1 MSKKTFVGV
10 HDLTPIQF
18 KDLSV
23 ILGQKILLDK
33 INCKIKS
40 NSITAV
46 LGPNGAGK
54 SIFLQTINGLFSVQ
68 SGRLTFNLMEI
79 NQEIRKQQ
87 AMVFQNPVLLR
98 RTVIANLQ
106 FISNLRNKE
115 SNRLLKKILSKVG
128 LEGYE
133 KKPARLLSGGEKQR
147 LSMARALII
156 NPNLLLLDE
165 PTANLDPY
173 SLNLIEDLVLEENSI
188 GKTIIFTT
196 HDMSQA
202 KRLATDVIFL
212 NKGKVLEQT
221 ISKTFFKS
229 PKTLE
234 AQKYINGEILI

>member
-1 MSKKTFVGV
+1 MSKKTYVGA

-23 ILGQKILLDK
+23 ILGQKIILDK

-54 SIFLQTINGLFSVQ
+54 SIFLQTINGLFSIQ
-68 SGRLTFNLMEI
+68 SGRLNFNLMEI

-106 FISNLRNKE
+106 FISNLHNKE

>member
-1 MSKKTFVGV
+1 MSKKNFEDR

-18 KDLSV
+18 VDLSV
-23 ILGQKILLDK
+23 VLGQKLILDK

-54 SIFLQTINGLFSVQ
+54 SIFLQTINGLVFIQ
-68 SGRLTFNLMEI
+68 SGRLTFNSMQN
-79 NQEIRKQQ
+79 NQEIREQQ
-87 AMVFQNPVLLR
+87 AMVFQTPVLLR
-98 RTVIANLQ
+98 RTVMANMQ
-106 FISNLRNKE
+106 FVSNLRNKK
-115 SNRLLKKILSKVG
+115 SNQLLKNLLDKVG

-133 KKPARLLSGGEKQR
+133 EKPARLLSGGEKQR
-147 LSMARALII
+147 LSMARALIV

-173 SLNLIEDLVLEENSI
+173 SLNLIEDLVLEENST
-188 GKTIIFTT
+188 GKTVIFTT

-221 ISKTFFKS
+221 VSKTFFKK
-229 PKTLE
+229 PKTFE

>member
-1 MSKKTFVGV
+1 MSKKTFVGA

-23 ILGQKILLDK
+23 ILGQKIILDK

-68 SGRLTFNLMEI
+68 IGRLTFNLMEI

-196 HDMSQA
+196 HDMTQA

>member
-1 MSKKTFVGV
+1 MSKKHFEDR

-18 KDLSV
+18 VDLSV
-23 ILGQKILLDK
+23 VLGQKLILDK

-54 SIFLQTINGLFSVQ
+54 SIFLQTINGLVSIQ
-68 SGRLTFNLMEI
+68 SGRLTFNSMQN
-79 NQEIRKQQ
+79 NQEIREQQ
-87 AMVFQNPVLLR
+87 AMVFQTPVLLR
-98 RTVIANLQ
+98 RTVMANMQ
-106 FISNLRNKE
+106 FVSNLRNKK
-115 SNRLLKKILSKVG
+115 SNQLLKNLLDKVG

-133 KKPARLLSGGEKQR
+133 EKPARLLSGGEKQR
-147 LSMARALII
+147 LSMARALIV
-156 NPNLLLLDE
+156 NPNLLLFDE

-188 GKTIIFTT
+188 GKTVIFTT

-221 ISKTFFKS
+221 VSKTFFKK
-229 PKTLE
+229 PKTFE

>member
-1 MSKKTFVGV
+1 MSKKTFVGA

-23 ILGQKILLDK
+23 ILGQKIILDK

-115 SNRLLKKILSKVG
+115 SNRFLKKILSKVG

-173 SLNLIEDLVLEENSI
+173 SLKLIEDLVLEENSI

>member
-1 MSKKTFVGV
+1 MSKKTFVGA

-23 ILGQKILLDK
+23 ILGQKIILDK

-54 SIFLQTINGLFSVQ
+54 SIFLQTINGLFSIQ
-68 SGRLTFNLMEI
+68 SGRLNFNLMEI

-173 SLNLIEDLVLEENSI
+173 SLKLIEDLVLEENSI

>member
-1 MSKKTFVGV
+1 MSKKHFEDRHV
-10 HDLTPIQF
+10 LTPIQF
-18 KDLSV
+18 VDLSV
-23 ILGQKILLDK
+23 VLGQKLILDK

-46 LGPNGAGK
+46 LGPNGSGK
-54 SIFLQTINGLFSVQ
+54 SIFLQTINGLVSIQ
-68 SGRLTFNLMEI
+68 SGRLIFNSMQN
-79 NQEIRKQQ
+79 NQEIREQQ
-87 AMVFQNPVLLR
+87 AMVFQTPVLLR
-98 RTVIANLQ
+98 RTVMANMQ
-106 FISNLRNKE
+106 FVSNLRNKK
-115 SNRLLKKILSKVG
+115 SNQLLKNLLDKVG
-128 LEGYE
+128 LEGFE
-133 KKPARLLSGGEKQR
+133 EKPARLLSGGEKQR
-147 LSMARALII
+147 LSMARALIV

-188 GKTIIFTT
+188 GKTVIFTT

-221 ISKTFFKS
+221 VSKTFFKK
-229 PKTLE
+229 PKTFE

>member
-1 MSKKTFVGV
+1 MSKKHFEDR

-18 KDLSV
+18 VDLSV
-23 ILGQKILLDK
+23 VLGQKLILDK

-54 SIFLQTINGLFSVQ
+54 SIFLQTINGLVSIQ
-68 SGRLTFNLMEI
+68 SGRLTFNSMQN
-79 NQEIRKQQ
+79 NQEIREQQ
-87 AMVFQNPVLLR
+87 AMVFQTPVLLR
-98 RTVIANLQ
+98 RTVMANMQ
-106 FISNLRNKE
+106 FVSNLRNKK
-115 SNRLLKKILSKVG
+115 SNQLLKNLLDKVG
-128 LEGYE
+128 LEGSE
-133 KKPARLLSGGEKQR
+133 EKPARLLSGGEKQR
-147 LSMARALII
+147 LSMARALIV

-188 GKTIIFTT
+188 GKTVIFTT

-221 ISKTFFKS
+221 VSKTFFKK
-229 PKTLE
+229 PKTFE

>member
-1 MSKKTFVGV
+1 MSKKTFVGP

-23 ILGQKILLDK
+23 ILGQKIILDK

-54 SIFLQTINGLFSVQ
+54 SIFLQTINGLFSIQ
-68 SGRLTFNLMEI
+68 SGRLNFNLMEI

-173 SLNLIEDLVLEENSI
+173 SLKLIEDLVLEENSI

>member
-1 MSKKTFVGV
+1 MSKKHFEDRHV
-10 HDLTPIQF
+10 LTPIHF
-18 KDLSV
+18 VDLSV
-23 ILGQKILLDK
+23 VLGQKIILDK

-54 SIFLQTINGLFSVQ
+54 SIFLQTINGLVSIQ
-68 SGRLTFNLMEI
+68 SGRLTFNSMQN
-79 NQEIRKQQ
+79 NQEIREQQ
-87 AMVFQNPVLLR
+87 AMVFQTPVLLR
-98 RTVIANLQ
+98 RTVMANMQ
-106 FISNLRNKE
+106 FVSNLRNKK
-115 SNRLLKKILSKVG
+115 SNQLLKNLLDKVG
-128 LEGYE
+128 LEGSE
-133 KKPARLLSGGEKQR
+133 EKPARLLSGGEKQR
-147 LSMARALII
+147 LSMARALIV

-188 GKTIIFTT
+188 GKTVIFTT

-221 ISKTFFKS
+221 VSKTFFKK
-229 PKTLE
+229 PKTFE

>member
-1 MSKKTFVGV
+1 MSKKTFVGS

-23 ILGQKILLDK
+23 ILGQKIILDK

-54 SIFLQTINGLFSVQ
+54 SIFLQTINGLFSIQ
-68 SGRLTFNLMEI
+68 SGRLNFNLMEI

>member
-1 MSKKTFVGV
+1 MSKKILEDA
-10 HDLTPIQF
+10 HDLTPIRF

-23 ILGQKILLDK
+23 ILGQKIILDK

-54 SIFLQTINGLFSVQ
+54 SIFLQTINGLVSIQ
-68 SGRLTFNLMEI
+68 SGRLTFNSI
-79 NQEIRKQQ
+79 QNNQEIREQQ
-87 AMVFQNPVLLR
+87 AIVFQTPVLLR
-98 RTVIANLQ
+98 RTVMANMQ
-106 FISNLRNKE
+106 FVSNLRNKK
-115 SNRLLKKILSKVG
+115 SNQLLKNLLDKVG
-128 LEGYE
+128 LEGCEE
-133 KKPARLLSGGEKQR
+133 KPGRLLSGGEKQR
-147 LSMARALII
+147 LSMARALIV

-188 GKTIIFTT
+188 GKTVIFTT

-221 ISKTFFKS
+221 VSKTFFKS

>member
-1 MSKKTFVGV
+1 MSKKTYVGP

-23 ILGQKILLDK
+23 ILGQKIILDK

-54 SIFLQTINGLFSVQ
+54 SIFLQTINGLFSIQ
-68 SGRLTFNLMEI
+68 SGRLNFNLMEI

>member
-1 MSKKTFVGV
+1 MSKKILEDA
-10 HDLTPIQF
+10 HDLTPIRF

-23 ILGQKILLDK
+23 ILGQKIILDK

-173 SLNLIEDLVLEENSI
+173 SLKLIEDLVLEENSI

-229 PKTLE
+229 PRTLE
-234 AQKYINGEILI
+234 AQKYINGKILI

>member
-1 MSKKTFVGV
+1 MSKKHFEDR

-18 KDLSV
+18 VDLSV
-23 ILGQKILLDK
+23 VLGQKLILDK

-54 SIFLQTINGLFSVQ
+54 SIFLQTINGLVSIQ
-68 SGRLTFNLMEI
+68 SGRLTFNSMQN
-79 NQEIRKQQ
+79 NQEIREQQ
-87 AMVFQNPVLLR
+87 AMVFQTPVLLR
-98 RTVIANLQ
+98 RTVMANMQ
-106 FISNLRNKE
+106 FVSNLRNKK
-115 SNRLLKKILSKVG
+115 SNQLLKNLLDKVG
-128 LEGYE
+128 LEDYE
-133 KKPARLLSGGEKQR
+133 EKPARLLSGGEKQR
-147 LSMARALII
+147 LSMARALIV

-188 GKTIIFTT
+188 GKTVIFTT

-221 ISKTFFKS
+221 VSKTFFKK
-229 PKTLE
+229 PKSFE

>member
-1 MSKKTFVGV
+1 MSKKTFVGP

-23 ILGQKILLDK
+23 ILGQKIILDK

>member
-1 MSKKTFVGV
+1 MSKKHFEDR

-18 KDLSV
+18 VDLSV
-23 ILGQKILLDK
+23 VLGQKLILDK

-54 SIFLQTINGLFSVQ
+54 SIFLQTINGLVSIQ
-68 SGRLTFNLMEI
+68 SGRLTFNSMQN
-79 NQEIRKQQ
+79 NQEIREQQ
-87 AMVFQNPVLLR
+87 AMVFQTPVLLR
-98 RTVIANLQ
+98 RTVMANMQ
-106 FISNLRNKE
+106 FVSNLRNKK
-115 SNRLLKKILSKVG
+115 SNQLLKNLLDKVG

-133 KKPARLLSGGEKQR
+133 EKPARLLSGGEKQR
-147 LSMARALII
+147 LSIARALIV

-188 GKTIIFTT
+188 GKTVIFTT

-221 ISKTFFKS
+221 VSKTFFKK
-229 PKTLE
+229 PKTFE

>member
-1 MSKKTFVGV
+1 MSKKHFEDR

-18 KDLSV
+18 VDLSV
-23 ILGQKILLDK
+23 VLGQKLILDK

-173 SLNLIEDLVLEENSI
+173 SLKLIEDLVLEENSI

>member
-1 MSKKTFVGV
+1 MSKKHFEDR

-18 KDLSV
+18 VDLSV
-23 ILGQKILLDK
+23 VLGQKLILDK

-54 SIFLQTINGLFSVQ
+54 SIFLQTINGLVSIQ
-68 SGRLTFNLMEI
+68 SGRLTFNSMQN
-79 NQEIRKQQ
+79 NQEIREQQ
-87 AMVFQNPVLLR
+87 AMVFQTPVLLR
-98 RTVIANLQ
+98 RTVMANMQ
-106 FISNLRNKE
+106 FVSNLRNKK
-115 SNRLLKKILSKVG
+115 SNQLLKNLLDKVG

-133 KKPARLLSGGEKQR
+133 EKPARLLSGGEKQR
-147 LSMARALII
+147 LSMARALIV
-156 NPNLLLLDE
+156 NSNLLLLDE

-188 GKTIIFTT
+188 GKTVIFTT

-221 ISKTFFKS
+221 VSKTFFKK
-229 PKTLE
+229 PKTFE

>member
-1 MSKKTFVGV
+1 MSKKILEDA
-10 HDLTPIQF
+10 HDLTPIRF

-23 ILGQKILLDK
+23 ILGQKIILDK

-54 SIFLQTINGLFSVQ
+54 SIFLQTINGLFSIQ
-68 SGRLTFNLMEI
+68 SGRLNFNLMEI

-188 GKTIIFTT
+188 GKTVIFTT

-221 ISKTFFKS
+221 VSKTFFKS

>member
-1 MSKKTFVGV
+1 MSKKHFEDR

-18 KDLSV
+18 VDLSV
-23 ILGQKILLDK
+23 VLGQKLILDK

-54 SIFLQTINGLFSVQ
+54 SIFLQTINGLVSIQ
-68 SGRLTFNLMEI
+68 SGRLTFNSMQN
-79 NQEIRKQQ
+79 NQEIREQQ
-87 AMVFQNPVLLR
+87 AMVFQTPVLLR
-98 RTVIANLQ
+98 RTVMANMQ
-106 FISNLRNKE
+106 FVSNLRNKK
-115 SNRLLKKILSKVG
+115 SNQLLKNLLDKVG
-128 LEGYE
+128 LEDSE
-133 KKPARLLSGGEKQR
+133 EKPARLLSGGEKQR
-147 LSMARALII
+147 LSMARALIV

-188 GKTIIFTT
+188 GKTVIFTT

-221 ISKTFFKS
+221 VSKTFFKK
-229 PKTLE
+229 PKTFE

>member
-1 MSKKTFVGV
+1 MSKKILEDA
-10 HDLTPIQF
+10 HDLTPIRF

-23 ILGQKILLDK
+23 ILGQKIILDK

-54 SIFLQTINGLFSVQ
+54 NIFLQTINGLISIQ
-68 SGRLTFNLMEI
+68 SGRLTFNSMEK

-87 AMVFQNPVLLR
+87 ALVFQNPVLLR
-98 RTVIANLQ
+98 RTVMANMQ
-106 FISNLRNKE
+106 FVLNLRNRE
-115 SNRLLKKILSKVG
+115 SNQLLKNILDKVG

-133 KKPARLLSGGEKQR
+133 KKSARLLSGGEKQR
-147 LSMARALII
+147 LSMARALVV
-156 NPNLLLLDE
+156 NPHLLLLDE

-188 GKTIIFTT
+188 GKTVIFTT

-221 ISKTFFKS
+221 VSKTFFKS

>member
-1 MSKKTFVGV
+1 MSKKTFIGA

-23 ILGQKILLDK
+23 ILGQKIILDK

-54 SIFLQTINGLFSVQ
+54 SIFLQTINGLFSIQ
-68 SGRLTFNLMEI
+68 SGRLNFNLMEI

>member
-1 MSKKTFVGV
+1 MSKKHFEDR

-18 KDLSV
+18 VDLSV
-23 ILGQKILLDK
+23 VLGQKLILDK

-54 SIFLQTINGLFSVQ
+54 SIFLQTINGLVSIQ
-68 SGRLTFNLMEI
+68 SGRLTFNSMQN
-79 NQEIRKQQ
+79 NQEIREQQ
-87 AMVFQNPVLLR
+87 AMVFQTPVLLR
-98 RTVIANLQ
+98 RTVMANMQ
-106 FISNLRNKE
+106 FVSNLRNKK
-115 SNRLLKKILSKVG
+115 SNQLLKNLLDKVG

-133 KKPARLLSGGEKQR
+133 EKPARLLSGGEKQR
-147 LSMARALII
+147 LSMARALIV

-188 GKTIIFTT
+188 GKTVIFTT

-221 ISKTFFKS
+221 VSKTFFKK
-229 PKTLE
+229 PKSFE

>member
-1 MSKKTFVGV
+1 MSKKTFVGP

-23 ILGQKILLDK
+23 ILGQKIILDK

-106 FISNLRNKE
+106 FISNLHNKE

>member
-1 MSKKTFVGV
+1 MSKKHFEDRHV
-10 HDLTPIQF
+10 LTPIQF
-18 KDLSV
+18 VDLSV
-23 ILGQKILLDK
+23 VLGQKIILDK

-46 LGPNGAGK
+46 LGPNGSGK
-54 SIFLQTINGLFSVQ
+54 SIFLQTINGLVSIQ
-68 SGRLTFNLMEI
+68 SGRLIFNSMQN
-79 NQEIRKQQ
+79 NQEIREQQ
-87 AMVFQNPVLLR
+87 AMVFQTPVLLR
-98 RTVIANLQ
+98 RTVMANMQ
-106 FISNLRNKE
+106 FVSNLRNKK
-115 SNRLLKKILSKVG
+115 SNQLLKNLLDKVG
-128 LEGYE
+128 LEGFE
-133 KKPARLLSGGEKQR
+133 EKPARLLSGGEKQR
-147 LSMARALII
+147 LSMARALIV

-188 GKTIIFTT
+188 GKTVIFTT

-221 ISKTFFKS
+221 VSKTFFKK
-229 PKTLE
+229 PKTFE

>member
-1 MSKKTFVGV
+1 MSKKTYVGA

-23 ILGQKILLDK
+23 ILGQKIILDK

-115 SNRLLKKILSKVG
+115 SNRFLKKILSKVG

-147 LSMARALII
+147 LSMARALIV

>member
-1 MSKKTFVGV
+1 MSKKHFEDR

-18 KDLSV
+18 VDLSV
-23 ILGQKILLDK
+23 VLGQKLILDK

-54 SIFLQTINGLFSVQ
+54 SIFLQTINGLFSIQ
-68 SGRLTFNLMEI
+68 SGRLNFNLMEI

-115 SNRLLKKILSKVG
+115 SNRFLKKILSKVG

-147 LSMARALII
+147 LSMARALIV

>member
-1 MSKKTFVGV
+1 MSKKILEDA
-10 HDLTPIQF
+10 HDLTPIRF

-23 ILGQKILLDK
+23 ILGQKIILDK

-54 SIFLQTINGLFSVQ
+54 SIFLQTINGLFSIQ
-68 SGRLTFNLMEI
+68 SGRLNFNLMEI

-173 SLNLIEDLVLEENSI
+173 SLKLIEDLVLEENSI
-188 GKTIIFTT
+188 GKTVIFTT

-221 ISKTFFKS
+221 VSKTFFKN
-229 PKTLE
+229 PKTFE

>member
-1 MSKKTFVGV
+1 MSKKTFVGA

-23 ILGQKILLDK
+23 ILGQKIILDK

>member
-1 MSKKTFVGV
+1 MSKKTYVGA

-23 ILGQKILLDK
+23 ILGQKIILDK

-115 SNRLLKKILSKVG
+115 SNRFLKKILSKVG

>member
-1 MSKKTFVGV
+1 MSKKTYVGA

-23 ILGQKILLDK
+23 ILGQKIILDK

-173 SLNLIEDLVLEENSI
+173 SLKLIEDLQKDVNLKSDGERKVSAS
-188 GKTIIFTT
+188 KTIDKKCVALDRYI
-196 HDMSQA
+196 
-202 KRLATDVIFL
+202 KRLF
-212 NKGKVLEQT
+212 G
-221 ISKTFFKS
+221 
-229 PKTLE
+229 
-234 AQKYINGEILI
+234 

>member
-1 MSKKTFVGV
+1 MSKKTFVGA

-23 ILGQKILLDK
+23 ILGQKIILDK

-54 SIFLQTINGLFSVQ
+54 SIFLQTINGLFSIQ
-68 SGRLTFNLMEI
+68 SGRLNFNLMEI
-79 NQEIRKQQ
+79 SQEIRKQQ

-173 SLNLIEDLVLEENSI
+173 SLKLIEDLVLEENSI

>member
-1 MSKKTFVGV
+1 MSKKTFVGA

-23 ILGQKILLDK
+23 ILGQKIILDK

-54 SIFLQTINGLFSVQ
+54 SIFLQTINGLISIQ

-128 LEGYE
+128 LEDYE

>member
-1 MSKKTFVGV
+1 MSKKHFEDR

-18 KDLSV
+18 VDLSV
-23 ILGQKILLDK
+23 VLGQKLILDK

-54 SIFLQTINGLFSVQ
+54 SIFLQTINGLVFIQ
-68 SGRLTFNLMEI
+68 SGRLTFNSMQN
-79 NQEIRKQQ
+79 NQEIREQQ
-87 AMVFQNPVLLR
+87 AMVFQTPVLLR
-98 RTVIANLQ
+98 RTVMANMQ
-106 FISNLRNKE
+106 FVSNLRNKK
-115 SNRLLKKILSKVG
+115 SNQLLKNLLDKVG

-133 KKPARLLSGGEKQR
+133 EKPARLLSGGEKQR
-147 LSMARALII
+147 LSIARALIV

-173 SLNLIEDLVLEENSI
+173 SLNLIEDLVLEENST
-188 GKTIIFTT
+188 GKTVIFTT

-221 ISKTFFKS
+221 VSKTFFKK
-229 PKTLE
+229 PKTFE

>member
-1 MSKKTFVGV
+1 MSKKIIE
-10 HDLTPIQF
+10 DMLSLTPIQF
-18 KDLSV
+18 TNLSIV
-23 ILGQKILLDK
+23 LGQRTILDK

-54 SIFLQTINGLFSVQ
+54 SIFLQTINGLVSIL
-68 SGRLTFNLMEI
+68 SGRLTFNLIEN

-87 AMVFQNPVLLR
+87 AMVFQNSVLLR
-98 RTVIANLQ
+98 RTVIANLE
-106 FISNLRNKE
+106 FVLNLHNKKSNI
-115 SNRLLKKILSKVG
+115 LLKNILQKVG

-147 LSMARALII
+147 LSMARSLLT
-156 NPNLLLLDE
+156 NPNVILLDE

-173 SLNLIEDLVLEENSI
+173 SLNLIENLILEENLN
-188 GKTIIFTT
+188 GKTVIFTT

-212 NKGKVLEQT
+212 NKGKMLEQT
-221 ISKTFFKS
+221 ISKIFFKS
-229 PKTLE
+229 PKTFE

>member
-1 MSKKTFVGV
+1 MSKKHFEDRHV
-10 HDLTPIQF
+10 LTPIQF
-18 KDLSV
+18 VDLSV
-23 ILGQKILLDK
+23 VLGQKIILDK

-54 SIFLQTINGLFSVQ
+54 SIFLQTINGLVSIQ
-68 SGRLTFNLMEI
+68 SGRLTFNSI
-79 NQEIRKQQ
+79 QNNQEIREQQ
-87 AMVFQNPVLLR
+87 AMVFQTPVLLR
-98 RTVIANLQ
+98 RTVMANMQ
-106 FISNLRNKE
+106 FVSNLRNKK
-115 SNRLLKKILSKVG
+115 SNQLLKNLLDKVG

-133 KKPARLLSGGEKQR
+133 EKPARLLSGGEKQR
-147 LSMARALII
+147 LSMARALIV
-156 NPNLLLLDE
+156 NPNLLLFDE

-188 GKTIIFTT
+188 GKTVIFTT

-221 ISKTFFKS
+221 VSKTFFKK
-229 PKTLE
+229 PKTFE

>member
-1 MSKKTFVGV
+1 MSKKILEDA
-10 HDLTPIQF
+10 HDLTPIRF

-23 ILGQKILLDK
+23 ILGQKIILDK

-54 SIFLQTINGLFSVQ
+54 SIFLQTINGLFSIQ
-68 SGRLTFNLMEI
+68 SGRLNFNLMEI